1 MLLSATCACDPR
13 YLDSSPTV
21 QWTSNDPTYG
31 HWAWT
36 HYAQQAAGNGY
47 LCAAAYANL
56 AYDKYIGSSN
66 STEVANQTL

>member
-1 MLLSATCACDPR
+1 M
-13 YLDSSPTV
+13 

-47 LCAAAYANL
+47 LCTAAYAAL
-56 AYDKYIGSSN
+56 AYDKYLGSSN
-66 STEVANQTL
+66 ATDLANQTL